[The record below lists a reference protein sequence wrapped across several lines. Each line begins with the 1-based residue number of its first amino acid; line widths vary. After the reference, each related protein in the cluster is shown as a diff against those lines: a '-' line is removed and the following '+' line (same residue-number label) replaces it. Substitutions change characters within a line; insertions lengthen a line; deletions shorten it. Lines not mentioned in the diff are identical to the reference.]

1 MAVQSSILFET
12 LPPWNAEYTERQSQD
27 LHQTSDSTDAMCWP
41 TGRRNVRWNFT
52 LYNSISCPPSRLLLL
67 RIPFDVN
74 VRYAL
79 VVDVDDGSLQIRRHH
94 FYRATRMHSADDAV
108 ARCPSVCLSV
118 CHTPVFRLND
128 YTYPQFIS
136 LSRSPTILVF
146 PYQTGWQY
154 SDGDPLTGASNAKG
168 YEKNRGFRPICL
180 FVSETSEWPLNQISR
195 SRCYSTSNNSKTV
208 QDRAMFTMAHQ

>member
-1 MAVQSSILFET
+1 VSLAGLCDET
-12 LPPWNAEYTERQSQD
+12 LQLVKGWPCSLRSCLKRCLREMPNTLNVKARICIKP
-27 LHQTSDSTDAMCWP
+27 QTRLTPCADQRVGVTYVEILRSTTAYRV
-41 TGRRNVRWNFT
+41 RRRGYCCFV
-52 LYNSISCPPSRLLLL
+52 
-67 RIPFDVN
+67 PFDVN

-94 FYRATRMHSADDAV
+94 FYRATRMHSADYAV

-168 YEKNRGFRPICL
+168 YEKIAVFDQYVYLSQKR
-180 FVSETSEWPLNQISR
+180 VSDL
-195 SRCYSTSNNSKTV
+195 
-208 QDRAMFTMAHQ
+208 

>member
-1 MAVQSSILFET
+1 MPNTLNVKARICIKPQTRLTPCADQRVGVTYVEILG
-12 LPPWNAEYTERQSQD
+12 
-27 LHQTSDSTDAMCWP
+27 STTAYRV
-41 TGRRNVRWNFT
+41 RRRGYCCFV
-52 LYNSISCPPSRLLLL
+52 
-67 RIPFDVN
+67 PFDVN